1 MFIYQLESTLNQD
14 VMEKCLEFIN
24 KTRERGH
31 QKTMMRQI
39 KKFEKLLTKTGGRSN
54 IQGGRDGG
62 NKDLNDT
69 FNTTGE
75 TTQTRDTEE
84 AATSTTTAHNNNN
97 NNNNTAKW
105 VHNLSK
111 TPLTEVQEKALAH
124 GPNFVITTKEPPVSE
139 YISQIERV
147 CQQLEKGK
155 VEELRGEIKQI
166 LKKTQPPKPNITR
179 EEAKAIEELR
189 RDKERVILTADKGVS
204 MVVLDTED

>member
-1 MFIYQLESTLNQD
+1 MSWRNALNSSIKQ
-14 VMEKCLEFIN
+14 EK
-24 KTRERGH
+24 KRH

-39 KKFEKLLTKTGGRSN
+39 KKFEKLLTKTGGLSNNQSGSDGRNKVVNGTSN
-54 IQGGRDGG
+54 ITD
-62 NKDLNDT
+62 
-69 FNTTGE
+69 E

-97 NNNNTAKW
+97 NKTKW

-124 GPNFVITTKEPPVSE
+124 GPNFAITTKEPPVSE

-155 VEELRGEIKQI
+155 AEEL
-166 LKKTQPPKPNITR
+166 
-179 EEAKAIEELR
+179 
-189 RDKERVILTADKGVS
+189 
-204 MVVLDTED
+204 